1 MTDDRIVTCSL
12 CGRAHQRPGV
22 MQRGTAFQL
31 YGAWRC
37 RDSQTCAKRR
47 IEGRAM
53 AKPKRPTVRTMSGET
68 GEVECAA
75 LSQKANVVMM
85 PSDDEE
91 TAP

>member
-37 RDSQTCAKRR
+37 RDSQTCAK
-47 IEGRAM
+47 
-53 AKPKRPTVRTMSGET
+53 PKRPTVRTMSGET

>member
-37 RDSQTCAKRR
+37 RDSQTCAKR
-47 IEGRAM
+47 
-53 AKPKRPTVRTMSGET
+53 PTVRTMSGET